1 MVILLVHYKFYP
13 SSLGSHGGQINSL
26 ALQPTPVIPGLS
38 STAFPGGSTT
48 PVMEGEWHAGKDVA
62 LPRDEFLVRTV
73 LKSNMTLLHNRIE
86 DFKTAME
93 ANLTSLYRTAY
104 DHKRYH
110 NNVLIDT
117 G

>member
-1 MVILLVHYKFYP
+1 LT
-13 SSLGSHGGQINSL
+13 
-26 ALQPTPVIPGLS
+26 LQPTPVIPGLS
-38 STAFPGGSTT
+38 STTFPGSSTT
-48 PVMEGEWHAGKDVA
+48 PFMEGEWPAGKDVA

-110 NNVLIDT
+110 YNVVIGT